1 MLLSCGIFLHRT
13 VLMARDE
20 DFHVRPGRI
29 RSKGSSARPRSFL
42 AQVLHASRR
51 AGGGS
56 SGSPG
61 KGKGGSPRSGPSTF
75 GRGHS
80 RFGKSRLFDAHRR
93 VTVKVR
99 VVRQTGRS
107 ARPGSLA
114 DHLAYLRRDGV
125 TRNGEK
131 AHLFGP
137 DGQEA
142 DAQDFAA
149 RCKDDRHHFRFIIS
163 PEDAPEMA
171 DLDGFTRDLVQQI
184 EADLGT
190 RLDWA
195 AVSHWN
201 TDNPH
206 VHLIVRGVDQ
216 AGADLVIAR
225 DYISHGLRSR
235 AEDLVSL
242 ELGPRAEH
250 EIEMALRR
258 DVTAERW
265 TRLDAELRR
274 HADDLGIVDL
284 RADATTGFGQDAT
297 HRALLT
303 GRAQTLERMELATPE
318 GSGRWSLAPGMED
331 TLREMGAC
339 GDIIKTMHRAM
350 TGRDHERAMSPG
362 DYVISGR
369 DQPIA
374 LTGRLLERGLHNE
387 LTGEAYA
394 VIDATD
400 GHVHHVRFPG
410 VEAFRDAPPDGG
422 IVEVRTAT
430 GRTSGKDYLVLSAR
444 SDLDLAAQVKAPGAT
459 WLDHRL
465 VERQPMDL
473 ARTGFGA
480 EVRQKMQERTRH
492 LTDRGLASFQHDGSA
507 RYQRNLLATLRQ
519 QELDQVGAKLAKESG
534 LTYERSIP
542 GNFVSGQYVKRLSL
556 SSGRFAMIDNGLGF
570 QLVPWAPSLE
580 KQHDRYVDGV
590 ARNDGGVDWRHDRKR
605 DLGISM

>member
-1 MLLSCGIFLHRT
+1 
-13 VLMARDE
+13 MARDE
-20 DFHVRPGRI
+20 DFRVRPGRI
-29 RSKGSSARPRSFL
+29 RSKGSSARPRTFL

-61 KGKGGSPRSGPSTF
+61 KGKGSSPRSGPSTF

-93 VTVKVR
+93 VTVKAR
-99 VVRQTGRS
+99 VVRQTGRG

-125 TRNGEK
+125 TRDGEK

-137 DGQEA
+137 DGQEVN
-142 DAQDFAA
+142 AQDFAA
-149 RCKDDRHHFRFIIS
+149 RCRDDRHHFRFIIS
-163 PEDAPEMA
+163 PEEAPEMT
-171 DLDGFTRDLVQQI
+171 DLDSFTRDLVTQM

-190 RLDWA
+190 KLDWA
-195 AVSHWN
+195 TVSHWN

-216 AGADLVIAR
+216 TGADLVITR

-242 ELGPRAEH
+242 ELGTRAEH
-250 EIEMALRR
+250 EIEAALRQ

-265 TRLDAELRR
+265 TRLDVELQR
-274 HADDLGIVDL
+274 HADDLGIVNL
-284 RADATTGFGQDAT
+284 RSDITTGPGEEAS

-303 GRAQTLERMELATPE
+303 GRAQTLERMGLATPE
-318 GSGRWSLAPGMED
+318 GPGRWSLALGMAD
-331 TLREMGAC
+331 TLREMGAR

-350 TGRDHERAMSPG
+350 TGRNHDRVMSPG
-362 DYVISGR
+362 DYVISER
-369 DQPIA
+369 DQPVA
-374 LTGRLLERGLHNE
+374 LTGRLLEHGLHNE

-400 GHVHHVRFPG
+400 GRVHHVRFPS
-410 VEAFRDAPPDGG
+410 VEAFRDAPPNGG
-422 IVEVRTAT
+422 IVEIHTAT
-430 GRTSGKDYLVLSAR
+430 SRASGKDYLVLSAR

-480 EVRQKMQERTRH
+480 EVRQAMQERTRH
-492 LTDRGLASFQHDGSA
+492 LADRGLASFQQHGSV
-507 RYQRNLLATLRQ
+507 RYQKNLLATLRQ
-519 QELDQVGAKLAKESG
+519 QELDQVGAKLAQQTG
-534 LTYERSIP
+534 LAYERSVP
-542 GNFVSGQYVKRLSL
+542 GHFVTGQYVKRLNLSL
-556 SSGRFAMIDNGLGF
+556 GRFAMIDNGLGF

-590 ARNDGGVDWRHDRKR
+590 ARDDGGVDWRHDRKR

>member
-1 MLLSCGIFLHRT
+1 
-13 VLMARDE
+13 MAHDE

-42 AQVLHASRR
+42 TQVLHASRR
-51 AGGGS
+51 AGGGAG
-56 SGSPG
+56 GSPV
-61 KGKGGSPRSGPSTF
+61 KGKGSSPRPGPSTF

-80 RFGKSRLFDAHRR
+80 RFGRSRLFDAHRR
-93 VTVKVR
+93 VTVKAR
-99 VVRQTGRS
+99 VVRQAGRG

-125 TRNGEK
+125 THDGEK

-137 DGQEA
+137 DGQEV

-149 RCKDDRHHFRFIIS
+149 RCKDDRHHFRFIVS

-171 DLDGFTRDLVQQI
+171 DLDGFTRDLVTKM

-206 VHLIVRGVDQ
+206 VHLLVRGVDQ

-250 EIEMALRR
+250 EIETALRR

-265 TRLDAELRR
+265 TRLDAELQR

-303 GRAQTLERMELATPE
+303 GRAQTLERMGLATSAGP
-318 GSGRWSLAPGMED
+318 GRWSLSPGLED
-331 TLREMGAC
+331 TLREMGAR

-350 TGRDHERAMSPG
+350 TERSRDRGMSPG

-369 DQPIA
+369 DQPVA

-400 GHVHHVRFPG
+400 GRVHHVRFPG

-465 VERQPMDL
+465 VERQPMNL

-480 EVRQKMQERTRH
+480 EVRQAMQERTRH
-492 LTDRGLASFQHDGSA
+492 LADRGLASFQQDGSV

-519 QELDQVGAKLAKESG
+519 QELDQVGAKLAQQTG
-534 LTYERSIP
+534 LAYERSIP
-542 GNFVSGQYVKRLSL
+542 GHFVTGQYVKRLNL

-590 ARNDGGVDWRHDRKR
+590 ARDDGGVDWRHDRKR
-605 DLGISM
+605 DLGISL

>member
-1 MLLSCGIFLHRT
+1 
-13 VLMARDE
+13 MARDE
-20 DFHVRPGRI
+20 DFRVRPGRI
-29 RSKGSSARPRSFL
+29 RSKGSSARPRTFL

-51 AGGGS
+51 AGGGTG
-56 SGSPG
+56 GSPG
-61 KGKGGSPRSGPSTF
+61 KGKSYGPRSGPSTF

-80 RFGKSRLFDAHRR
+80 RFGRSRLFDAHRR
-93 VTVKVR
+93 VTVKAR
-99 VVRQTGRS
+99 VVRQAGRG

-125 TRNGEK
+125 THDGEK

-137 DGQEA
+137 DGQEV
-142 DAQDFAA
+142 DVQDFAA
-149 RCKDDRHHFRFIIS
+149 RCKDDRHHFRFIVS

-171 DLDGFTRDLVQQI
+171 DLDGFTRDLVTQM

-190 RLDWA
+190 RLDWT

-216 AGADLVIAR
+216 AGSDLVIAR

-250 EIEMALRR
+250 EIEAALRQNIS
-258 DVTAERW
+258 AERW
-265 TRLDAELRR
+265 TRLDAELQR
-274 HADDLGIVDL
+274 HADDMGIVDL
-284 RADATTGFGQDAT
+284 RADISGVHAFGQDAA

-303 GRAQTLERMELATPE
+303 GRAQTLERMGLAKSEAP
-318 GSGRWSLAPGMED
+318 GRWSLAPSMED
-331 TLREMGAC
+331 TLREMGAR

-350 TGRDHERAMSPG
+350 TGRDHERAISAG
-362 DYVISGR
+362 DYVIADR
-369 DQPIA
+369 DHPTA

-400 GHVHHVRFPG
+400 GRLHHVRFPG
-410 VEAFRDAPPDGG
+410 VDAFRDAPPDGG
-422 IVEVRTAT
+422 IVEIRTAT
-430 GRTSGKDYLVLSAR
+430 GRTSGRDYLVLSAR

-473 ARTGFGA
+473 ARTRFGA
-480 EVRQKMQERTRH
+480 EVRQAMQERTQH
-492 LTDRGLASFQHDGSA
+492 LADRGLASFQQDGSV
-507 RYQRNLLATLRQ
+507 RYQKNLLATLRQ
-519 QELDQVGAKLAKESG
+519 QELDQIGAKLAKENG
-534 LTYERSIP
+534 LGYERSVP
-542 GNFVSGQYVKRLSL
+542 GNFVTGQYVKRLSL

-590 ARNDGGVDWRHDRKR
+590 ARDDGGVDWRHDRKR
-605 DLGISM
+605 DLGISL

>member
-1 MLLSCGIFLHRT
+1 
-13 VLMARDE
+13 MAHDE
-20 DFHVRPGRI
+20 DFRVRPGRI

-61 KGKGGSPRSGPSTF
+61 KGKSYSPRSGPSTF

-80 RFGKSRLFDAHRR
+80 RFGRSRLFDAHRR
-93 VTVKVR
+93 VTVKAR
-99 VVRQTGRS
+99 VVRQTGRG

-125 TRNGEK
+125 TRDGER

-137 DGQEA
+137 DGQDV

-149 RCKDDRHHFRFIIS
+149 RCRDDRHHFRFIVS

-171 DLDGFTRDLVQQI
+171 DLDGFTRDLVTQM

-190 RLDWA
+190 RLDWT

-216 AGADLVIAR
+216 AGSDLVIAR

-250 EIEMALRR
+250 EIEAALRQE
-258 DVTAERW
+258 VSAERW
-265 TRLDAELRR
+265 TRLDAELQR
-274 HADDLGIVDL
+274 HADDMGIVNL
-284 RADATTGFGQDAT
+284 RADISGVHAFGQDAA

-303 GRAQTLERMELATPE
+303 GRAQTLERMGLAKSEAP
-318 GSGRWSLAPGMED
+318 GRWSLAPSMED
-331 TLREMGAC
+331 TLREMGAR
-339 GDIIKTMHRAM
+339 GDIIKTMHRAI
-350 TGRDHERAMSPG
+350 TERSRDRAMSPG

-400 GHVHHVRFPG
+400 GRVHHVRFPG

-444 SDLDLAAQVKAPGAT
+444 SDLDLATQVKAPGAT

-465 VERQPMDL
+465 VEGQPMDL
-473 ARTGFGA
+473 ARTGFGV
-480 EVRQKMQERTRH
+480 EVRQAMQERTRH
-492 LTDRGLASFQHDGSA
+492 LAARGLASFQQDGSA
-507 RYQRNLLATLRQ
+507 RYQRNLVTTLRQ
-519 QELDQVGAKLAKESG
+519 QELDQVGAKLAQESG

-542 GNFVSGQYVKRLSL
+542 GHFVTGQYVKRLSL

-570 QLVPWAPSLE
+570 QLVPWTPSLE

-590 ARNDGGVDWRHDRKR
+590 ARDDGGVDWRHDRKR

>member
-1 MLLSCGIFLHRT
+1 
-13 VLMARDE
+13 MARKE
-20 DFHVRPGRI
+20 DFRVRPGRI
-29 RSKGSSARPRSFL
+29 QSKGSSARPRTFL

-51 AGGGS
+51 AGGGAGS
-56 SGSPG
+56 SPG
-61 KGKGGSPRSGPSTF
+61 KGKGGRPRSGPSTF

-93 VTVKVR
+93 VTVKAR
-99 VVRQTGRS
+99 VVRQSGRG

-125 TRNGEK
+125 ARNGEK

-137 DGQEA
+137 DGQEV

-149 RCKDDRHHFRFIIS
+149 RCKDDRHHFRFIVS

-171 DLDGFTRDLVQQI
+171 DLDGFTRDLVRQM

-216 AGADLVIAR
+216 TGADLVIAP

-250 EIEMALRR
+250 DIQAALHR

-265 TRLDAELRR
+265 TRLDADLQR

-284 RADATTGFGQDAT
+284 RPDAGGVHDLGQNAA

-303 GRAQTLERMELATPE
+303 GRAQTLERMGLAIPE
-318 GSGRWSLAPGMED
+318 GPGRWSLAPGMAD
-331 TLREMGAC
+331 TLREMGVR

-350 TGRDHERAMSPG
+350 TGRDHERAISAG
-362 DYVISGR
+362 DYVIADR
-369 DQPIA
+369 DHPTA
-374 LTGRLLERGLHNE
+374 LKGRLLERGLHNE

-400 GHVHHVRFPG
+400 GRVHHVRFPG
-410 VEAFRDAPPDGG
+410 VDAFRDAPPDGG
-422 IVEVRTAT
+422 IVEIRTAT
-430 GRTSGKDYLVLSAR
+430 GRTSGRDYLVLSAR

-480 EVRQKMQERTRH
+480 EVRQAMQERTRH
-492 LTDRGLASFQHDGSA
+492 LADRGLASFQHDGSA

-519 QELDQVGAKLAKESG
+519 QELDQAGAKLAKENG

-542 GNFVSGQYVKRLSL
+542 GHFVTGQYVKRLNL

-590 ARNDGGVDWRHDRKR
+590 AHDEGGVDWRHDRKR

>member
-1 MLLSCGIFLHRT
+1 
-13 VLMARDE
+13 MARDE

-29 RSKGSSARPRSFL
+29 RSRGNAARPRTFL

-61 KGKGGSPRSGPSTF
+61 KGKGSSPRSGPSTF

-80 RFGKSRLFDAHRR
+80 QFGRSRLFDAHRR
-93 VTVKVR
+93 VTVKAR
-99 VVRQTGRS
+99 VVRQAWRG

-125 TRNGEK
+125 TRDGEK

-142 DAQDFAA
+142 DAGNFAA

-171 DLDGFTRDLVQQI
+171 DLDGFTRDLVQQM

-190 RLDWA
+190 RLDWVA
-195 AVSHWN
+195 MSHWN

-216 AGADLVIAR
+216 AGSDLVIAR

-250 EIEMALRR
+250 EIEMALRQ
-258 DVTAERW
+258 DVTTERW
-265 TRLDAELRR
+265 TRLDAELQR
-274 HADDLGIVDL
+274 HADDVGIVDL
-284 RADATTGFGQDAT
+284 RTDTITDFNQNAT

-303 GRAQTLERMELATPE
+303 GRAQTLERMGLVTSVGP
-318 GSGRWSLAPGMED
+318 GHWSLSPGLED
-331 TLREMGAC
+331 TLREMGAR

-350 TGRDHERAMSPG
+350 TERSRDRAMSPG

-400 GHVHHVRFPG
+400 GRVHHVRFPG

-422 IVEVRTAT
+422 IVEVRTVT

-480 EVRQKMQERTRH
+480 EVWQAMQERTRH
-492 LTDRGLASFQHDGSA
+492 LADRGLASFQQDGSV

-519 QELDQVGAKLAKESG
+519 QELDQVGAKLAQQTG

-542 GNFVSGQYVKRLSL
+542 GHFVTGQYVKRLSL

-590 ARNDGGVDWRHDRKR
+590 ARDNGGVDWRHDRKR

>member
-1 MLLSCGIFLHRT
+1 
-13 VLMARDE
+13 MARDE

-29 RSKGSSARPRSFL
+29 RSKGSSARPRTFL
-42 AQVLHASRR
+42 AQVLHAFRR
-51 AGGGS
+51 ADEGS

-61 KGKGGSPRSGPSTF
+61 KGKGSSPRSGPSTF

-93 VTVKVR
+93 VTVKAR
-99 VVRQTGRS
+99 VVRQTGRG

-114 DHLAYLRRDGV
+114 DHLGYLRRDGV
-125 TRNGEK
+125 THDGKK

-137 DGQEA
+137 DGQEV
-142 DAQDFAA
+142 DAQDFGA
-149 RCKDDRHHFRFIIS
+149 RCRDARHHFRFIVS

-171 DLDGFTRDLVQQI
+171 DLDGFTRDLVQQM

-190 RLDWA
+190 KLDWA

-216 AGADLVIAR
+216 GGADLVIAR

-250 EIEMALRR
+250 EIEATLRQ

-265 TRLDAELRR
+265 TRLDAELQR

-284 RADATTGFGQDAT
+284 RPDAESVHGLGRNTA

-303 GRAQTLERMELATPE
+303 GRAQTLERMGLVIPE
-318 GSGRWSLAPGMED
+318 GPGRWSLAPGIAD
-331 TLREMGAC
+331 TLREMGAR
-339 GDIIKTMHRAM
+339 GDIIKTMHRAIA
-350 TGRDHERAMSPG
+350 GRDHERAISPD
-362 DYVISGR
+362 DYVISSR
-369 DQPIA
+369 DQPIAA

-387 LTGEAYA
+387 LTGDAYA

-400 GHVHHVRFPG
+400 GRVHHVRFPG
-410 VEAFRDAPPDGG
+410 VDAFRDVPPDGG
-422 IVEVRTAT
+422 IVEIRTAT
-430 GRTSGKDYLVLSAR
+430 GRTNGKDYLVLSAR

-480 EVRQKMQERTRH
+480 EVRQAMQERTRH
-492 LTDRGLASFQHDGSA
+492 LAERGLASFQQDGSV
-507 RYQRNLLATLRQ
+507 RYQKNLLTTLRQ
-519 QELDQVGAKLAKESG
+519 QELDQVGAKLAKESR
-534 LTYERSIP
+534 LTYEHSIP
-542 GNFVSGQYVKRLSL
+542 GNFVTGQYVKRLNL

-590 ARNDGGVDWRHDRKR
+590 ARDDGGVAWRHDQKR

>member
-1 MLLSCGIFLHRT
+1 
-13 VLMARDE
+13 MARDE
-20 DFHVRPGRI
+20 DFHVHPGRI
-29 RSKGSSARPRSFL
+29 RSKGSRARLRSFL
-42 AQVLHASRR
+42 AQVLHVSRR

-56 SGSPG
+56 SGNPG
-61 KGKGGSPRSGPSTF
+61 KGKSYGPRSGPSTF

-93 VTVKVR
+93 VTVKAR
-99 VVRQTGRS
+99 VVRQIGRG

-125 TRNGEK
+125 TRDGEK

-137 DGQEA
+137 DGQDVEA
-142 DAQDFAA
+142 GDFAA
-149 RCKDDRHHFRFIIS
+149 RCKDDRHHFRFIVS

-171 DLDGFTRDLVQQI
+171 DLDGFTRDLVTQM

-265 TRLDAELRR
+265 TRLDAELQR

-284 RADATTGFGQDAT
+284 RPEAGSAHDLGQNAT

-303 GRAQTLERMELATPE
+303 GRAQTLERMGLATPE
-318 GSGRWSLAPGMED
+318 GSGRWSLTPGMAD
-331 TLREMGAC
+331 TLREMGAR

-350 TGRDHERAMSPG
+350 TERSRDRGMSPG

-369 DQPIA
+369 DQSTA

-400 GHVHHVRFPG
+400 GRVHHVRFPG
-410 VEAFRDAPPDGG
+410 VDAFRDAPPDGS
-422 IVEVRTAT
+422 IVEIRTAT
-430 GRTSGKDYLVLSAR
+430 GRTSGKDYLVLTAR

-473 ARTGFGA
+473 ARSGFGA
-480 EVRQKMQERTRH
+480 EVRQAMQERTRH
-492 LTDRGLASFQHDGSA
+492 LVDRGLASFQQDGSA

-542 GNFVSGQYVKRLSL
+542 GHFVTGQYVKRLSL

-590 ARNDGGVDWRHDRKR
+590 ARDDGGVDWRHDRKR

>member
-1 MLLSCGIFLHRT
+1 M
-13 VLMARDE
+13 
-20 DFHVRPGRI
+20 
-29 RSKGSSARPRSFL
+29 
-42 AQVLHASRR
+42 
-51 AGGGS
+51 
-56 SGSPG
+56 
-61 KGKGGSPRSGPSTF
+61 
-75 GRGHS
+75 
-80 RFGKSRLFDAHRR
+80 
-93 VTVKVR
+93 
-99 VVRQTGRS
+99 VRQTGRG

-125 TRNGEK
+125 THDGEK

-137 DGQEA
+137 DGQEV

-149 RCKDDRHHFRFIIS
+149 RCKDDRHHFRFIVS

-171 DLDGFTRDLVQQI
+171 DLDGFTRDLVQQM

-206 VHLIVRGVDQ
+206 VHLLVRGVDQ

-250 EIEMALRR
+250 EIEAALRQ
-258 DVTAERW
+258 DVSAERW
-265 TRLDAELRR
+265 TRLDAELQRY
-274 HADDLGIVDL
+274 ADDLGIVDL
-284 RADATTGFGQDAT
+284 RPGSVSARGLENDAI
-297 HRALLT
+297 HRTLLT
-303 GRAQTLERMELATPE
+303 GRAQTLERMELATSAGP
-318 GSGRWSLAPGMED
+318 GRWSLAPDMED
-331 TLREMGAC
+331 TLRVMGAR

-350 TGRDHERAMSPG
+350 MERSRDRGMSPG

-369 DQPIA
+369 DQPVA

-400 GHVHHVRFPG
+400 GRVHHIRFPG
-410 VEAFRDAPPDGG
+410 VEAFGDAPPNGG
-422 IVEVRTAT
+422 IVEMRTVT
-430 GRTSGKDYLVLSAR
+430 GKTSGRDYLVLSAR

-480 EVRQKMQERTRH
+480 EVRQAMQERTRH
-492 LTDRGLASFQHDGSA
+492 LATRGLASFQQDGSS
-507 RYQRNLLATLRQ
+507 RYQRNLLTTLRQ

-542 GNFVSGQYVKRLSL
+542 GHFVTGQYVKRLSL

-590 ARNDGGVDWRHDRKR
+590 ARDDGGVDWRHDRKR
-605 DLGISM
+605 DLGISL

>member
-1 MLLSCGIFLHRT
+1 MTH
-13 VLMARDE
+13 DE
-20 DFHVRPGRI
+20 DFRVHPGRI
-29 RSKGSSARPRSFL
+29 RSKGSSARPRTFL

-51 AGGGS
+51 AGGGA
-56 SGSPG
+56 GGNPG
-61 KGKGGSPRSGPSTF
+61 KGRGSPRSGPSTF

-80 RFGKSRLFDAHRR
+80 RFGRSRLFDAHRR
-93 VTVKVR
+93 VTVKAR
-99 VVRQTGRS
+99 VVRQSGRGT
-107 ARPGSLA
+107 RPGSLG

-125 TRNGEK
+125 TRDGEK

-137 DGQEA
+137 DGQEM
-142 DAQDFAA
+142 DAGDFTA

-163 PEDAPEMA
+163 PEDAPEMT
-171 DLDGFTRDLVQQI
+171 DLDGFTRDLVQQM

-216 AGADLVIAR
+216 GGADLVIAR

-258 DVTAERW
+258 DVNAERW
-265 TRLDAELRR
+265 TRLDAELQR

-284 RADATTGFGQDAT
+284 RPDAGDAHGLGNNAM
-297 HRALLT
+297 HRTLLT
-303 GRAQTLERMELATPE
+303 GRAQTLERMGLATPE
-318 GSGRWSLAPGMED
+318 GPGRWSLAPGMED
-331 TLREMGAC
+331 TLREMGAR

-350 TGRDHERAMSPG
+350 MERSRDRMMSPG
-362 DYVISGR
+362 DYAISGR
-369 DQPIA
+369 DQSIA

-387 LTGEAYA
+387 LTGEVYA

-400 GHVHHVRFPG
+400 GRVHHVRFPG
-410 VEAFRDAPPDGG
+410 VDAFRDAPPDGG
-422 IVEVRTAT
+422 IVEVRTVT
-430 GRTSGKDYLVLSAR
+430 GRTSGREYLVLSAR

-473 ARTGFGA
+473 ARNGFGA
-480 EVRQKMQERTRH
+480 EVRQAMRERTRH
-492 LTDRGLASFQHDGSA
+492 LADRGLASFHADGSA

-534 LTYERSIP
+534 LAYERSVP
-542 GNFVSGQYVKRLSL
+542 GNFVTGQYVKRLNL
-556 SSGRFAMIDNGLGF
+556 SSGRFAMIDNGFGF

-590 ARNDGGVDWRHDRKR
+590 ARDDGGVDWRHDRKR